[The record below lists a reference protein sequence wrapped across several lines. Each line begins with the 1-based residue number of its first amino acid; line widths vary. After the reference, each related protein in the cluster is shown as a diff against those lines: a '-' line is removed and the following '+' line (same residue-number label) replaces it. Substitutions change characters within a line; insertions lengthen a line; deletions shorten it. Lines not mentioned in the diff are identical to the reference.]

1 MPQEMRKTL
10 LDDLDIIFPG
20 ALKQVDTSKEGYSNT
35 FLAVHMS
42 WYNRFSEQV
51 CLISFLL

>member
-1 MPQEMRKTL
+1 MPQELQRKL

-20 ALKQVDTSKEGYSNT
+20 ALRHADTSKEGISNT

-42 WYNRFSEQV
+42 
-51 CLISFLL
+51 